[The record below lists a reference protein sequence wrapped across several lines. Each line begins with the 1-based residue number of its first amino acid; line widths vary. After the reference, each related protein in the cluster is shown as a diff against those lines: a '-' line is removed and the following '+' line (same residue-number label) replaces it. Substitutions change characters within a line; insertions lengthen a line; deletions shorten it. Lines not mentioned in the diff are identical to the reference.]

1 MKKIVL
7 FLGITLA
14 FSTSAM
20 AVDIAISTKAGW
32 WGQAA
37 ADQEMQDIVNNVKGA
52 SVELF
57 PVTALDALA
66 SWVIAH
72 TGDGVPDLLI
82 LCGNFPETIYRS
94 GNAQPNGSLAELFL
108 DDGNTIINTGDYI
121 FYVGTTANNDAG
133 GLQNMMD
140 VPAAAMWGDD
150 SLATIFTPTA
160 DGRLYTPSLPA
171 APCNRPW
178 FPAQFVGT
186 DWHVELVLA
195 QNSDGSQVMPG
206 ILRNS
211 VTGGRVGAFFQ
222 VADQFTDI
230 RGEVISE
237 WINNWYL
244 KIAASPTGSS
254 NPSPADEATDVPFD
268 VVASWKPR
276 ALAVAHDVYFGV
288 SFADVI
294 DASRA
299 DPKGVL
305 VSEGQT
311 AIEFKPADLQFGQ
324 TYFWRV
330 DEVNGAPDNT
340 IFKGEIWSFTVEPLS
355 YPVTPIAATASS
367 FQQSYVPQNTI
378 NGSGLN
384 AADEHSLL
392 LADMWMSGPA
402 GPHWIQYEF
411 DKTYTLDKMWVW
423 NANQIVEAF
432 VGFGAKDVTVEYS
445 VDGAT
450 WTTLEGVPEFAQG
463 TGAATYTANTVVNFG
478 SVTARFVKLTIN
490 SNWGGVA
497 PQTSL
502 SEVRFFYVPVQ
513 AFRPQPA
520 VGATD
525 VSVATDLSWRPG
537 RKATSHKIA
546 IGTDSAAVAAGAGA
560 QTVTEHRYTPDNLA
574 LDTQYF
580 WKVDEIGDGSEYPGN
595 VWHFTTEAYVVVDDF
610 ESYGDNVDAQNTIW
624 HTWIDGLPDQASGS
638 QVGYDQAPFAERTIV
653 RGGSQAVP
661 LRYDN
666 SKFAFSEAT
675 RTFDSAQNWT
685 AHGIKSVSLW
695 FRGATGNTG
704 TLYLKLNNTKVAY
717 DGPATDIG
725 IAGWHKWN
733 IVLAGTSAN
742 LSKVTSLTIGGQG
755 GGSGTGYIDDIRLSS
770 TVSVP
775 PTSNIGI
782 AISAQANWWSQ
793 TAANREMEEIV
804 DSAQAPVVVFNATDK
819 DGLAEWL
826 SAHTS
831 NGVPNLLIL
840 CGQLPDTIYAPG
852 NTQADDSIVEKFLD
866 AGNTVVNTGDWIF
879 YVVNNAGTNGAAGL
893 QTIMDIPGVTV
904 AGGDNTAVAVTAQ
917 GQEFTPSLQAFA
929 TDRPFHLDTL
939 AGDWSVELVLAQN
952 ADGTLADPVVVRN
965 SVTGGRIGVFYQAA
979 NEDNLPRGEVIS
991 EWINNWYLDAAGGN

>member
-1 MKKIVL
+1 MKKVIL
-7 FLGITLA
+7 SLAILLA

-20 AVDIAISTKAGW
+20 AIDIAISTKAGW

-37 ADQEMQDIVNNVKGA
+37 ADQEMQEIVNNVKGA

-140 VPAAAMWGDD
+140 VPAAGMWGDD

-171 APCNRPW
+171 VPSNRPW

-186 DWHVELVLA
+186 DWRVELVLA
-195 QNSDGSQVMPG
+195 QNTDGTQIMPG

-222 VADQFTDI
+222 VADQFTEI

-244 KIAASPTGSS
+244 PLVAAGTTAA
-254 NPSPADEATDVPFD
+254 NPSPEDQATDVPVD
-268 VVASWKPR
+268 AALSWKPSKT
-276 ALAVAHDVYFGV
+276 AVARDVYFGTA
-288 SFADVI
+288 FEDVNA
-294 DASRA
+294 ASRSNPM
-299 DPKGVL
+299 DVL
-305 VSEGQT
+305 AAQAQT
-311 AIEFKPADLQFGQ
+311 DTEFTPAGLEFGQ

-340 IFKGEIWSFTVEPLS
+340 IFKGSVWSFTVEPLS

-392 LADMWMSGPA
+392 LADMWMSGPV

-450 WTTLEGVPEFAQG
+450 WTTLEGVPEFARATG
-463 TGAATYTANTVVNFG
+463 TTTYTANTTVAFG
-478 SVTARFVKLTIN
+478 SVMAKFVKLTIN

-502 SEVRFFYVPVQ
+502 SEVRFFYIPVQ

-537 RKATSHKIA
+537 REATSHKVA

-560 QTVTEHRYTPDNLA
+560 QMVTEHSYTPADLA
-574 LDTQYF
+574 LGTQYF
-580 WKVDEIGDGSEYPGN
+580 WKVDEIGDGSEYPGD
-595 VWHFTTEAYVVVDDF
+595 VWDFTTEAYVIVDDF
-610 ESYGDNVDAQNTIW
+610 ERYGDNIDAQNTIW
-624 HTWIDGLPDQASGS
+624 HTWIDGLTDQASGS
-638 QVGYDQAPFAERTIV
+638 QVGYDQAPFAERTVV
-653 RGGSQAVP
+653 RGGSQAMP

-666 SKFAFSEAT
+666 SKFAFSEAKL
-675 RTFDSAQNWT
+675 TFDDAQNWT
-685 AHGIKSVSLW
+685 AHGIKSLSLW

-704 TLYLKLNNTKVAY
+704 TLYLKLNNTKIAY
-717 DGPATDIG
+717 DGPAADIG

-733 IVLAGTSAN
+733 VVLAGTSAN
-742 LSKVTSLTIGGQG
+742 LSKVISLTVGVQG
-755 GGSGTGYIDDIRLSS
+755 AGSGIVYVDDIHLSS
-770 TVSVP
+770 TVPTP
-775 PTSNIGI
+775 PASNIGI

-793 TAANREMEEIV
+793 TAASREMEEIV
-804 DSAQAPVVVFNATDK
+804 DNAHAPVVVFNASDK
-819 DGLAEWL
+819 DGLADWL
-826 SAHTS
+826 SAHTN

-866 AGNTVVNTGDWIF
+866 AGNTIINTGDWIF

-917 GQEFTPSLQAFA
+917 GQELTPSLQAFA

-965 SVTGGRIGVFYQAA
+965 SATGGRIGVFYQAA